1 MKPGDLVELTED
13 VLRICPAAHRDA
25 IIGMIVGFD
34 GISSKYPIQILID
47 GKILNFNKREL
58 RPLVNPD
65 AGGYDNTKEST

>member
-58 RPLVNPD
+58 RLVNPID
-65 AGGYDNTKEST
+65 PDYDNTKEST